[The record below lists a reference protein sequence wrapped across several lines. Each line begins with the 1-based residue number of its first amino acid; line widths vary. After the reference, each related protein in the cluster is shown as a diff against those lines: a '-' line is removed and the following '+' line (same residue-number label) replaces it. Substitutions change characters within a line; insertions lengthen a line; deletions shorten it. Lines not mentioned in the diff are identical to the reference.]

1 MAPPSQAETSP
12 GEEGLQGI
20 AQPEQRVDADVDL
33 FLQRFSMILSAKLF
47 NFLSALPAISLV
59 LSALGPPG
67 LVSIVLLV
75 LLVYRV
81 SVSLP

>member
-1 MAPPSQAETSP
+1 MAPPSQAETGP